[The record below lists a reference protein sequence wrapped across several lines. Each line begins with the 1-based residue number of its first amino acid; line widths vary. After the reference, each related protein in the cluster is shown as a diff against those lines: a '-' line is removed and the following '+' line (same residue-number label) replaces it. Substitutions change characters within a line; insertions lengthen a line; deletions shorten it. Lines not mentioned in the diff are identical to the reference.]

1 MISTFI
7 ESKPAAWF
15 SLSSRACSMQ
25 SYESQSDSTIIA
37 HLPSFRFPSPRAPA
51 MPLPSSPTQN
61 LTAAFLFLRTAST
74 AVTNLTA
81 QTEST
86 KAYIQNNSQNG
97 HHKEHLAHGAQL
109 DTELRDLRTWEA
121 RLVQAGMGLVNWA
134 AKVRT
139 GRWLP
144 GEILG
149 LVGERLRTDDL
160 VLPEI
165 W

>member
-1 MISTFI
+1 
-7 ESKPAAWF
+7 
-15 SLSSRACSMQ
+15 MQ
-25 SYESQSDSTIIA
+25 SSSD
-37 HLPSFRFPSPRAPA
+37 
-51 MPLPSSPTQN
+51 PTHN

-74 AVTNLTA
+74 AVTNLTT

-86 KAYIQNNSQNG
+86 KAYIQYDSQNG
-97 HHKEHLAHGAQL
+97 YHSEHMGHEAQL
-109 DTELRDLRTWEA
+109 ETELQDLKMWEA
-121 RLVQAGMGLVNWA
+121 RLVEAGVGFVNWA

-149 LVGERLRTDDL
+149 MIGESLRENDL
-160 VLPEI
+160 VLSDI